1 MCSSRSR
8 KRLPSSLADQLVDAV
23 SSSLDRMQHPLAEQR
38 EACLAISLPLDE
50 FELGYL
56 PLLDTIPFRYNHP
69 LEDPF
74 GRDYIIPSQSSFLPA
89 DSVPQVWP

>member
-1 MCSSRSR
+1 
-8 KRLPSSLADQLVDAV
+8 
-23 SSSLDRMQHPLAEQR
+23 
-38 EACLAISLPLDE
+38 LPLDE